1 MHVILAWRPS
11 EPRHAN
17 AFRWHRGGITLQ
29 CHCHPRVRLG
39 DAPLIMRSGQD
50 ASEVFTVSRPV
61 QHRHCAARDSRTAFS
76 LNCCALECAVLWSK
90 DVRLTGQT
98 HIRARGVKPNVV
110 DAPQLPVHSSSG
122 RALHP
127 TPPSPQTHASWWRP
141 AHHKLMCH
149 LRHSTAVP
157 CRSVGTSHRALG
169 AAAQAHLNMLDGL
182 ACAPWWC
189 A

>member
-1 MHVILAWRPS
+1 MSFSLGDPQSPGMPTRSAGT
-11 EPRHAN
+11 E
-17 AFRWHRGGITLQ
+17 GGITLQ

-110 DAPQLPVHSSSG
+110 DAPQLPVQFVERARSSPNPTLPTNTRLLVASG
-122 RALHP
+122 P
-127 TPPSPQTHASWWRP
+127 PQTNVS
-141 AHHKLMCH
+141 L
-149 LRHSTAVP
+149 
-157 CRSVGTSHRALG
+157 
-169 AAAQAHLNMLDGL
+169 AA
-182 ACAPWWC
+182 
-189 A
+189 